1 MPLPDPRRRLPRLAV
16 AGGLVAAAL
25 LLAAAD
31 AAPPPEVAYP
41 TGFRAWTHVTSGVI
55 SPGSPAFDHFGGLHS
70 IYANKPALEGYR
82 TGRYPDGSVLAF
94 DVVALAEDAVSHT
107 STPGQRRIVDVM
119 VKDSTLYA
127 ATGGWGYGEFKGS
140 SRTERSLTQAQAA
153 GACHSCHQT
162 RKATDSVFSRILG
175 AEAMPA
181 G

>member
-1 MPLPDPRRRLPRLAV
+1 MPLPDPRRLRRLAL
-16 AGGLVAAAL
+16 ASTLVAAAL

-31 AAPPPEVAYP
+31 TAPPEVPYP
-41 TGFRAWTHVTSGVI
+41 AGFRAWTHVTSGVI

-153 GACHSCHQT
+153 SACHSCHQT
-162 RKATDSVFSRILG
+162 RKATDSVFSRIIG
-175 AEAMPA
+175 PEAMP
-181 G
+181 GG